1 MWKWWRSDPGREP
14 DGSLTPPPPDSPVEL
29 PDPDE
34 AREALLKAKAARRA
48 VERLA
53 HELGEMT
60 HEIRAAR
67 EDNHFAEAIVDLIKA
82 GK

>member
-1 MWKWWRSDPGREP
+1 MRKWWRSDPGREP

-29 PDPDE
+29 PDPTE

-53 HELGEMT
+53 HELNEVT
-60 HEIRAAR
+60 HGMKTAR
-67 EDNHFAEAIVDLIKA
+67 EENHFAEAIVNMIRE